1 MTACSGHILSYF
13 RYHFQYG
20 RYKTDVTLPL
30 QYLYLNID
38 YLTMFALIV
47 TSFIEETYI
56 APVKCLATPT
66 YS

>member
-13 RYHFQYG
+13 IYHFQYG
-20 RYKTDVTLPL
+20 KYKTDVILLL
-30 QYLYLNID
+30 QYFYLNID
-38 YLTMFALIV
+38 YLSMFALIV
-47 TSFIEETYI
+47 TRFIEEMYI